1 MEIIPSIWQGSFL
14 VQYPW
19 LSLAD
24 FSRQRNPEH
33 LRVTPALKP
42 QCVVGRKGSGGGIG
56 PLLPLR
62 AADTGAALHWCSRWT
77 MGVGLSLFGEVTLLQ
92 QRVKKD
98 SLVPLRAALAP
109 LQCSVTPGSEVRA
122 QLWLRN
128 WGHHGAGE
136 RWPGETVPMSSA
148 RDWQGSAPALC
159 LSALHPCIWVRPCT
173 LLPLHKCPSGD
184 TRLKSVGT
192 EGLKEKISFA
202 E

>member
-1 MEIIPSIWQGSFL
+1 MAGVGPGAIL
-14 VQYPW
+14 W

-33 LRVTPALKP
+33 LRVTPPLKP
-42 QCVVGRKGSGGGIG
+42 QCVVGRKGSGGGIWST
-56 PLLPLR
+56 PPP
-62 AADTGAALHWCSRWT
+62 ACSDTGAALPLVQQMDHGGRAVTSQP
-77 MGVGLSLFGEVTLLQ
+77 FGEVTLLW

-109 LQCSVTPGSEVRA
+109 LQCSVTPSSEVRA

-128 WGHHGAGE
+128 WGHHAAGE
-136 RWPGETVPMSSA
+136 RWPGETVPVSSA
-148 RDWQGSAPALC
+148 GDWQGSAPALC
-159 LSALHPCIWVRPCT
+159 LCPSPLLWVRPCT
-173 LLPLHKCPSGD
+173 LLPLHECPSGD
-184 TRLKSVGT
+184 TRLKSAGP